1 MSHTATSNE
10 YLFQLTEQQSLIRD
24 TVREFSETEM
34 KPRIMEFDEPGVF
47 PKELF
52 QKLGDMGFLG
62 ILFPEEYGGAGLGYV
77 EYALTVEELSRID
90 PSTGL
95 GVAAHNGLCTNHI
108 YKFSSEEIKRK
119 YIPDLASG
127 RKMGMWGLT
136 EPGSGSDAGGM
147 QTTAVLD
154 GNEWVLN
161 GSKNFITHAS
171 VGETA
176 VIMAFTDKSR
186 GSHGISAFV
195 VESGTPGFSVGKKEN
210 KLGMR
215 SSDTASLI
223 LENVR
228 IPKENLIGE
237 EVGQGFRQAMKILDG
252 GRISIAALGVGTA
265 QGAYEVALAYAKERK
280 QFGMPLAEFQAI
292 QFKLAQMAM
301 QVDIARHITM
311 KAAVM
316 MDNKQNVNI
325 QSAWAKLYASEA
337 AMRVSEEAV
346 QILGGY
352 GYTKDY
358 PAEKFL
364 RDAKLLTIGEGTS
377 EIQRLV
383 ISRALLKD

>member
-1 MSHTATSNE
+1 MTDPNTANT
-10 YLFQLTEQQSLIRD
+10 YLHQFTEQQLMIRD
-24 TVREFSETEM
+24 TVRDFAETELR
-34 KPRIMEFDEPGVF
+34 PRVMEFDEPAVF

-52 QKLGDMGFLG
+52 KKIGDLGFLG
-62 ILFPEEYGGAGLGYV
+62 ILFPEEYDGAGLGYM
-77 EYALTVEELSRID
+77 EYALIVEEFSRID

-119 YIPDLASG
+119 YVPDLASG
-127 RKMGMWGLT
+127 RKLGMWGLT

-147 QTTAVLD
+147 KTVAVLEGD
-154 GNEWVLN
+154 EWVLN

-171 VGETA
+171 VGDTA
-176 VIMAFTDKSR
+176 VIMAFTDRSK

-195 VESGTPGFSVGKKEN
+195 VEAGTPGFSVGKKEN
-210 KLGMR
+210 KYGMR

-228 IPKENLIGE
+228 IPRGNLIGE
-237 EVGQGFRQAMKILDG
+237 KPGEGFIQAMKILDG
-252 GRISIAALGVGTA
+252 GRISIAAVGVGTA
-265 QGAYEVALAYAKERK
+265 QGAFETALAYSKERQ
-280 QFGMPLAEFQAI
+280 QFGQPLAEFQAT

-301 QVDIARHITM
+301 QVDIAREITY
-311 KAAVM
+311 KAAIM
-316 MDNKQNVNI
+316 MDQKKNVNV

-337 AMRVSEEAV
+337 AVRVSDEAV

-358 PAEKFL
+358 PAEKYL

-383 ISRALLKD
+383 ISRAMLKD